1 MLRII
6 GRNIT
11 SWTKYIRVDSE
22 KKKLGRWKIND
33 KINKKVDLA
42 NVDNCGDRVCG
53 DLKNFKDNRHI
64 LKTFDARW
72 NGDMNKQEFKI
83 LTDSYKNNID
93 SNDNSL
99 YHESLY
105 KKENNYSKHSIQ
117 SIVDDYNK
125 RWKKNITVEEYYKN
139 FK

>member
-1 MLRII
+1 MFRII

-11 SWTKYIRVDSE
+11 SWTRYIRTDSDNL
-22 KKKLGRWKIND
+22 KKIND
-33 KINKKVDLA
+33 KL
-42 NVDNCGDRVCG
+42 
-53 DLKNFKDNRHI
+53 NFNDHRHI

-72 NGDMNKQEFKI
+72 NGDMNKDEFKI
-83 LTDSYKNNID
+83 LTDSYKGNID
-93 SNDNSL
+93 SHDNSL

-125 RWKKNITVEEYYKN
+125 RWNKNITVEDYYKN

>member
-1 MLRII
+1 MFRII

-11 SWTKYIRVDSE
+11 SWTRYIRTDTDNL
-22 KKKLGRWKIND
+22 KKIND
-33 KINKKVDLA
+33 KITNKINLPNNDKVNKL
-42 NVDNCGDRVCG
+42 
-53 DLKNFKDNRHI
+53 NFNDHRHI

-72 NGDMNKQEFKI
+72 NGDMNKDEFKI
-83 LTDSYKNNID
+83 LTDSYKCNID
-93 SNDNSL
+93 SHDNSL

-117 SIVDDYNK
+117 SIVDDYNR
-125 RWKKNITVEEYYKN
+125 RWKKNLTVEEYYKN